1 MSADDLTASE
11 ILVLLALMAESRP
24 VPNPEL
30 KIFGPELRPDSRK
43 KLNRLGLIETDTSGR
58 PYTHVLADSGW
69 ARCYQE
75 IGAEAPPKAG
85 PYGRTLY
92 TMLAA
97 MRRYFDRADLRPSD
111 VFLPVGT
118 ATDSAPVGTAASG
131 GIEDRVRVAYAR
143 LAERPGA
150 WVSLTDLREVL
161 ADVPRDELDRELARM
176 YRLPDVVLVPEE
188 NQKALTE
195 QDRAAAVVIGLQ
207 NNHAIAIEAQ

>member
-11 ILVLLALMAESRP
+11 ILVLLALMAESHP

-30 KIFGPELRPDSRK
+30 KTLGPELRPDSRK

-58 PYTHVLADSGW
+58 PYTHVLADGGW

-75 IGAEAPPKAG
+75 IGSAAPPKAG

-111 VFLPVGT
+111 VFLPAAT
-118 ATDSAPVGTAASG
+118 ATDSAPVGTAESG
-131 GIEDRVRVAYAR
+131 AVEDRVRIAYAR

-150 WVSLTDLREVL
+150 WVRLTDLREVL

-195 QDRAAAVVIGLQ
+195 RDRAAAVVIGFQ